1 MFKIPDTYYQ
11 DNEDYI
17 TLPAIRKFVDS
28 HPDGKFK
35 RTANRKELLDGILAY
50 AEQNDE
56 HTEAV
61 LSWIDEVL
69 QEGIKD
75 IYLQYT
81 PLPEEMNLLFSTQA
95 NIEKHLR
102 LYINPALNQH
112 ICMNRYDREYI
123 LVSAVYSK
131 DEYGRRIT
139 FTYCKKLHI
148 YDKVKHISKAIDYP
162 VTADYFLDQEWLL
175 VRAKP
180 RSNLY
185 LYESGGFILDAAETT
200 TTEKEIRQV
209 MRLAEKILGIKTSGK
224 AEKVTTATLLKN
236 KIFKLLDKYS
246 QTPAEISSVISAHD
260 EQIQRIFHTIQSI
273 CEIPDSCILPRQMQG
288 DVMTDISN
296 IVEKYLSIN
305 WRNKKVFMQDRDAYP
320 IRISATDEEESKVE
334 QTAAYTEPLQ
344 TKALF
349 FDNKKMLYKSKSCDG
364 VTFCWMR
371 KKQISSQIPYFRVR
385 IAVNPKGECVF
396 KFTEYAA
403 KEDIENVVF
412 SIISG

>member
-11 DNEDYI
+11 NNEDYI
-17 TLPAIRKFVDS
+17 TLPVIWKFIDA
-28 HPDGKFK
+28 HPTIKS
-35 RTANRKELLDGILAY
+35 RRNETRIELLKDILTY
-50 AEQNDE
+50 ADQSDDCKEE
-56 HTEAV
+56 V

-81 PLPEEMNLLFSTQA
+81 PLPDNMSLLFTTQA
-95 NIEKHLR
+95 NIERHLR
-102 LYINPALNQH
+102 NYTNLALNQH
-112 ICMNRYDREYI
+112 VCMNKYGKNYA

-131 DEYGRRIT
+131 DEYGQRIT
-139 FTYCKKLHI
+139 FTYCKKLHT
-148 YDKVKHISKAIDYP
+148 YDRIKHSSKPIDYP

-185 LYESGGFILDAAETT
+185 LYEPDGFVLEAAETT

-209 MRLAEKILGIKTSGK
+209 MHLAEKIIGVETPVN
-224 AEKVTTATLLKN
+224 ARRAATTAVLKN

-246 QTPAEISSVISAHD
+246 QTPAEIAEVISNHND
-260 EQIQRIFHTIQSI
+260 LIQQICGSIQKICTIPNLCELPLSMQS
-273 CEIPDSCILPRQMQG
+273 
-288 DVMTDISN
+288 DVVGDISN
-296 IVEKYLSIN
+296 IIEKYLSIN
-305 WRNKKVFMQDRDAYP
+305 WKNKKIFIQDRDAYP
-320 IRISATDEEESKVE
+320 IKISATDEEESKVE
-334 QTAAYTEPLQ
+334 QTAAATEPLQ

-364 VTFCWMR
+364 VTLRWLRKNPIPLQSSSFC
-371 KKQISSQIPYFRVR
+371 VR
-385 IAVNPKGECVF
+385 IAANPKGECVF
-396 KFTEYAA
+396 KFSEYAA

-412 SIISG
+412 SIING

>member
-11 DNEDYI
+11 NNEDYI
-17 TLPAIRKFVDS
+17 TLPAIRRFVDA
-28 HPDGKFK
+28 HPDGKFR
-35 RTANRKELLDGILAY
+35 RTAIRKELLDDILSY
-50 AEQNDE
+50 AEQSDE
-56 HTEAV
+56 CAEAV

-75 IYLQYT
+75 IYLQYA
-81 PLPEEMNLLFSTQA
+81 PLPEEMELLFTTQA
-95 NIEKHLR
+95 GIEKHLR
-102 LYINPALNQH
+102 AYTSSTLNQH
-112 ICMNRYDREYI
+112 MCMNQYGKDYV

-148 YDKVKHISKAIDYP
+148 YDRIKHSSKPIDYP
-162 VTADYFLDQEWLL
+162 VTADYFLDQYWLL

-185 LYESGGFILDAAETT
+185 LYEPDGFNLEVAETT
-200 TTEKEIRQV
+200 TTEKEIHSV
-209 MRLAEKILGIKTSGK
+209 MYLVGRILGVEIQKNAGK
-224 AEKVTTATLLKN
+224 SATTGLLKN
-236 KIFKLLDKYS
+236 KIFNLLDKYS
-246 QTPAEISSVISAHD
+246 QTPTEIAAVISAHD
-260 EQIQRIFHTIQSI
+260 EQVKGIFSTIQNI
-273 CEIPDSCILPRQMQG
+273 CTIPDLCTLPKQMQE
-288 DVMTDISN
+288 DVVGDISN
-296 IVEKYLSIN
+296 IIEKYLSIN
-305 WRNKKVFMQDRDAYP
+305 WRNKEIFIKDRDAYP

-334 QTAAYTEPLQ
+334 QTAASTEPLQ

-349 FDNKKMLYKSKSCDG
+349 FDNKKMLYKSRSCDG
-364 VTFCWMR
+364 ATFRWTR
-371 KKQISSQIPYFRVR
+371 KKPISLQNPYFCVR

-396 KFTEYAA
+396 KFSEYTA